1 MLCGSS
7 ATSEADSVKSRKRVM
22 HFEVSILVE
31 NHQPRAYPFSQLVQF
46 SSVSVKMLLL
56 HVFLFY
62 NFLVILMLKWY
73 KRKGRTLELELS
85 SMVLPA
91 ALPYHV

>member
-62 NFLVILMLKWY
+62 NFLVILMLTWY
-73 KRKGRTLELELS
+73 QTEYIVNTYGTNIRRCKEPFPLS
-85 SMVLPA
+85 
-91 ALPYHV
+91 